1 MIIDDAAKLLAVIGG
16 AALLL
21 SLVLTPIVRRLALRM
36 HYVDIP
42 FGHKSHRDPM
52 PYGGGVAIFLAGWLP
67 VTLVALAAHVVSQ
80 EWVIEQFGAE
90 IGAYFG
96 GLHDQARSA
105 LIILLG
111 GLVLFVLGLIDDMK
125 PLGPL
130 PKLVTILAVAIG
142 VPALTGVR
150 AAEALGPILA
160 ITFTACWFVVIIN
173 AFNFLDNMDGLSA
186 GVAAICLLM
195 FALCGRLADQVLVP
209 ALALAMFGAVAGF
222 LVYNFPPAKLYMGD
236 AGSLLVGYFVAVIS
250 TMTTYFESGQGQAA
264 YALAMPIIVLA
275 VPLYDCTTVISIRIR
290 EGRNPMQGDQR
301 HFSHRLVDHGLSR
314 RFAVVTIYI
323 CTAATGLAAT
333 LLPGANLRVT
343 LTVVAIVLLVLGIVY
358 ILERP
363 AIRPK

>member
-1 MIIDDAAKLLAVIGG
+1 MTVDGATMLLGGIGG
-16 AALLL
+16 GALVL
-21 SLVLTPIVRRLALRM
+21 SLIATPIVRRLALRCG
-36 HYVDIP
+36 YVDIP

-67 VTLVALAAHVVSQ
+67 AAALLIAVHLISQRWVTLT
-80 EWVIEQFGAE
+80 FGPD

-96 GLHDQARSA
+96 GLYDQSRVAMV
-105 LIILLG
+105 ILAG
-111 GLVLFVLGLIDDMK
+111 ALVLFILGIIDDLK
-125 PLGPL
+125 PLGAIT
-130 PKLVTILAVAIG
+130 KLLTMLAVAIG
-142 VPALTGVR
+142 VPALSGVR
-150 AAEALGPILA
+150 AAEALGPALSVTI
-160 ITFTACWFVVIIN
+160 TACWFVVIIN
-173 AFNFLDNMDGLSA
+173 SFNFLDNMDGLSA

-195 FALCGRLADQVLVP
+195 LGVCGRFADQVLVP
-209 ALALAMFGAVAGF
+209 ALAVLMFGAVAGF
-222 LVYNFPPAKLYMGD
+222 LIFNFPPAKLYMGD

-250 TMTTYFESGQGQAA
+250 TMTTYFESGQGQPA
-264 YALAMPIIVLA
+264 YALAMPLIVLA
-275 VPLYDCTTVISIRIR
+275 VPLYDCITVVSIRLR

-333 LLPGANLRVT
+333 LLPNADLRIT
-343 LTVVAIVLLVLGIVY
+343 LTVVAIVLLVLSIIY